1 MSSKE
6 AIIKGVEKLIRE
18 NGGDYGSWYIGISD
32 DADKSLF
39 SDHHVHEDN
48 DPWAFYTAESHEEA
62 FEIEDYFKSVRR
74 TDGGRGG
81 EDQKADMLYAYK
93 KSVRTNP

>member
-6 AIIKGVEKLIRE
+6 AIMNGIEALIRE

-39 SDHHVHEDN
+39 TEHHVNEDN
-48 DPWAFYTAESHEEA
+48 DPWTYYTAESHEDA
-62 FEIEDYFKSVRR
+62 VEIEEYFKNTKR
-74 TDGGRGG
+74 TDGGRGAG
-81 EDQKADMLYAYK
+81 DQNAEILYAYK